1 MAGSRRGGR
10 VLREA
15 DFEPGRVD
23 SEVAGLLAWLR
34 VLLLGG
40 ELATAEPEKLRY
52 RLLHV
57 GARLTR
63 GGRRLRLRISATW
76 PWRHELAT
84 AFHRLAELP
93 RPVG

>member
-23 SEVAGLLAWLR
+23 SEVAGLLAW
-34 VLLLGG
+34 
-40 ELATAEPEKLRY
+40 
-52 RLLHV
+52 LHV